1 MEQAES
7 CIQLLP
13 MLHRALMDE
22 KQLIEGC
29 IRNDRLCQ
37 EALFKRYAGK
47 MKAVC
52 MRYMRQSDE
61 AEDVLQEGFIKLF
74 KSLHQYTF
82 QGSFE
87 GWIRRIMVNTAL
99 TKMNKMS
106 FKLEVDLIENYHDT
120 FDYRD
125 IVESISVKEIRGM
138 IAELPEG
145 YRVVFNLYVVE
156 GYSHKEIAETLGI
169 TENTSRSQL
178 LKARLA
184 LQNKLKKTEID
195 IAHAS

>member
-1 MEQAES
+1 MIHKAY
-7 CIQLLP
+7 
-13 MLHRALMDE
+13 MDE

-87 GWIRRIMVNTAL
+87 GWIRKIMVNTAL
-99 TKMNKMS
+99 TKMSRMS
-106 FKLEVDLIENYHDT
+106 FKLEVDLIENYHDV

-125 IVESISVKEIRGM
+125 IIENISAKEIRTM
-138 IAELPEG
+138 ISELPDG
-145 YRVVFNLYVVE
+145 YRLVFNLYVME
-156 GYSHKEIAETLGI
+156 GYSHKEIAETLGV

-184 LQNKLKKTEID
+184 LQNKLKKTEIN

>member
-1 MEQAES
+1 MGSES
-7 CIQLLP
+7 
-13 MLHRALMDE
+13 
-22 KQLIEGC
+22 
-29 IRNDRLCQ
+29 
-37 EALFKRYAGK
+37 
-47 MKAVC
+47 
-52 MRYMRQSDE
+52 
-61 AEDVLQEGFIKLF
+61 EDVLQEGFIKLF

-99 TKMNKMS
+99 TKMNRMS
-106 FKLEVDLIENYHDT
+106 FKSEVDLIENYHDT
-120 FDYRD
+120 FDFRD
-125 IVESISVKEIRGM
+125 IIDTISAKEIRNM